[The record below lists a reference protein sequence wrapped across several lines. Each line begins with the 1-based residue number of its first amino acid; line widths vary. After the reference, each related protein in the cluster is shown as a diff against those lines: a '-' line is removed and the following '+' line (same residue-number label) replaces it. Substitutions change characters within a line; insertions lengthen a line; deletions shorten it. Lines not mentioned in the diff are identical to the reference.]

1 MIYAIRESSKVS
13 MDIKNFKKHNN
24 QLQLQMDN
32 LRVHSA
38 PMYLSVFD
46 YRVLRFIRILMK
58 HGMTLE
64 FASLPD
70 KTVSVK
76 WKIQDAAVNK
86 TLQEGKLYLS
96 KFHQMAEEL

>member
-1 MIYAIRESSKVS
+1 
-13 MDIKNFKKHNN
+13 MDIKNFKKNN
-24 QLQLQMDN
+24 NLLQIQMDN

-38 PMYLSVFD
+38 PLYLSLFD
-46 YRVLRFIRILMK
+46 YRVLRFIRVLMK

-70 KTVSVK
+70 QTLMVK
-76 WKIQDAAVNK
+76 WKIQETMANK

-96 KFHQMAEEL
+96 KFHRDHPHEHHMDEEL